1 MLLCLF
7 FLMIRRPP
15 KSTRTDTLFPYTTL
29 FRSVGAD
36 AAHRSGDRRRDQ
48 IAPARTPSAP
58 AGHALEAADADLGR
72 HTRNRLSL
80 EQQVKARRSQGAF
93 LVDHRRGRAHRAH
106 VPACASDRR
115 DAIGRASWWE
125 RVREER

>member
-1 MLLCLF
+1 MRISDWSSDVCSSDL
-7 FLMIRRPP
+7 
-15 KSTRTDTLFPYTTL
+15 SRTDHYP
-29 FRSVGAD
+29 VGAD

-80 EQQVKARRSQGAF
+80 EQPVKARRSPRAF
-93 LVDHRRGRAHRAH
+93 LVDHRRGRE
-106 VPACASDRR
+106 
-115 DAIGRASWWE
+115 IGKALGGE
-125 RVREER
+125 RVGPYG